1 MNRETILGVIVTL
14 LAAVVYLGLAM
25 RVGILRGKHGVKAP
39 ATAGHPQ
46 FERAYRVHLNTAE
59 QYIAFLPLFWM
70 ATLTFHA
77 YYWLP
82 AAFGALF
89 LIARLF
95 YARLYMSAPET
106 RIPGAFLTM
115 FTQVGLLVLSAIG
128 VVEACRLYW

>member
-14 LAAVVYLGLAM
+14 LAAVLYLGLAM
-25 RVGILRGKHGVKAP
+25 RVGILRGKHGIKAP
-39 ATAGHPQ
+39 ATAGHPA

-82 AAFGALF
+82 AAFGAAF
-89 LIARLF
+89 LLARLL
-95 YARLYMSAPET
+95 YMRLYMAEPSS

-115 FTQVGLLVLSAIG
+115 FSQVGLLVLAVVG
-128 VVEACRLYW
+128 VVQAWRQYW